1 MSKNTENLA
10 MMDNYFENFKKYK
23 KKFGDKI
30 FLIWQCGSFFEIYG
44 VKRNNIT
51 DHYLLEYSRILDCQ
65 IAKRGKYKDE
75 PLEMAGFTVHKPLQK
90 YVPKLLDEG
99 YTVIVWEEYA
109 EKIVKKKKIKLRR
122 EKGIF
127 SPSTNIDSS
136 NRKMS
141 NYCCVIWIETYTKDV
156 FNKLPHF
163 HCGVALIDNFTGQ
176 SKLFEFEYENNN
188 IHNSTAFDE
197 LDRFIS
203 IYNPSETIFIHNYKH
218 KYKIDEIVQFI
229 GLTSDKIHKIN
240 LTEDTEL
247 SIQAKNCEKE
257 SFRRELF
264 KQIFSVTDYN
274 FFMKNTQMD
283 VFIHSSY
290 AYCNL

>member
-10 MMDNYFENFKKYK
+10 MMDNYFENLKKYK

-109 EKIVKKKKIKLRR
+109 EKIVKKKK
-122 EKGIF
+122 
-127 SPSTNIDSS
+127 
-136 NRKMS
+136 
-141 NYCCVIWIETYTKDV
+141 
-156 FNKLPHF
+156 
-163 HCGVALIDNFTGQ
+163 
-176 SKLFEFEYENNN
+176 
-188 IHNSTAFDE
+188 
-197 LDRFIS
+197 
-203 IYNPSETIFIHNYKH
+203 
-218 KYKIDEIVQFI
+218 
-229 GLTSDKIHKIN
+229 
-240 LTEDTEL
+240 
-247 SIQAKNCEKE
+247 
-257 SFRRELF
+257 
-264 KQIFSVTDYN
+264 
-274 FFMKNTQMD
+274 
-283 VFIHSSY
+283 
-290 AYCNL
+290 